1 MFDVGVGRME
11 EGWCDDDVEVLEA
24 SDTGGA
30 ADGWGRGRTCL
41 RRGNRVTGHVRG
53 FLISSSFRFTSGQ
66 SRGTGLGTQPEA
78 HLCPDAW
85 C

>member
-11 EGWCDDDVEVLEA
+11 EGWSDDDVEVLEA

-53 FLISSSFRFTSGQ
+53 FLISSKLPLHFRPITWHRSWH
-66 SRGTGLGTQPEA
+66 A
-78 HLCPDAW
+78 A
-85 C
+85 